1 MGTVEKIVGVLL
13 ILTGLLFLTGQF
25 TRLAYWFQDTFP
37 ILQTIG

>member
-25 TRLAYWFQDTFP
+25 TRLAYWFQETFP
-37 ILQTIG
+37 ILGTIG